1 MTQTPQPYTPEVRFS
16 DVDAYGIVH
25 NAVYLVYLEEARIHW
40 WRQVVGQEWNW
51 HEVGVLVVHH
61 DIDYLRP
68 LKFGDSPVIICK
80 VGEVGHKSIEVKYR
94 LEAAGELVAKAKT
107 VLVCFDHKK
116 KATTQVPEP
125 WRIAFQ
131 AVSGTLLG

>member
-40 WRQVVGQEWNW
+40 WRQVVGQAWNW
-51 HEVGVLVVHH
+51 HEVGVLVAHH

-68 LKFGDSPVIICK
+68 LKFGDAPSILCEVGK
-80 VGEVGHKSIEVKYR
+80 VGDKSIEVKYR
-94 LEAAGELVAKAKT
+94 
-107 VLVCFDHKK
+107 VLTLGCKERGRQRDGPLNHGTGKGWVK
-116 KATTQVPEP
+116 QVKGHY
-125 WRIAFQ
+125 
-131 AVSGTLLG
+131 V